1 LAIAKVASD
10 WIVTPSTTSTDD
22 VTYSFTVDANDGCNS
37 FVNSSMSTP
46 FLLHVGCP
54 TAAAT
59 SDTYT
64 FIGSTAATTTL

>member
-54 TAAAT
+54 EAAA
-59 SDTYT
+59 SDTYY
-64 FIGSTAATTTL
+64 FVGSKASTTTL